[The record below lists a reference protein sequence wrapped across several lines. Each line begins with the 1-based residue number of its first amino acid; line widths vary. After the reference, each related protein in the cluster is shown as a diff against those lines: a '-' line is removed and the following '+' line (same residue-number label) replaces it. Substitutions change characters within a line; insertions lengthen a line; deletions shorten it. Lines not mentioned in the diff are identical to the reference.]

1 MKKLSVVIATF
12 NEVHNIERCLR
23 SIGDI
28 ADEIIVVDG
37 ESTDDTVNI
46 ARKLGARV
54 ISTTNK
60 AMFHTNKQ
68 MAMDEATCDW
78 VLQLD
83 ADEVVDDELKKEIR
97 MLKQKSSNM
106 AAYFIRR
113 KNFFLGRF
121 LTKGGQYP
129 DMVIRLYRNGKARLP
144 QADVHEQ
151 MQVDGE
157 VGIIEGH
164 LLHYNAPTFHR
175 YITNANRYTSLTAEA
190 LMENGVKL
198 TLKNDIYYLAIKP
211 MIVFLK
217 IFIRHKGFY
226 DGFPGFV
233 FALFSGL
240 HHSLAY
246 MKLGDLYRNESSH

>member
-1 MKKLSVVIATF
+1 MKKLSVVLATF
-12 NEVHNIERCLR
+12 NEAQNIERCLR
-23 SIGDI
+23 SINDI

-37 ESTDDTVNI
+37 ESTDDTVKI
-46 ARKLGARV
+46 ARKLGARL

-68 MAMDEATCDW
+68 MAMDEATGEW

-83 ADEVVDDELKKEIR
+83 ADEVVDDELRKEIA
-97 MLKQKSSNM
+97 LIKIKGSDK

-157 VGIIEGH
+157 VGVIGGH

-175 YITNANRYTSLTAEA
+175 YITNANRYTSLTATV
-190 LMENGVKL
+190 LKDSGVKL
-198 TLKNDIYYLAIKP
+198 SLKNDVYYLAIRP
-211 MIVFLK
+211 MIVFMK

-240 HHSLAY
+240 HHSMAY